1 MSKQK
6 TGANRFWGRLTP
18 PKSKAEFFDAITMP
32 APAGEGTIATIRM
45 YGPID
50 SYGGWWGISASDVS
64 DVLDSLPDTVTQI
77 ILRINSPGGEVFEAM
92 SILNMLRAHK
102 ASVLGVVDGLAA
114 SAGSVIAAGCDETVM
129 SPGTQ
134 MMIHSPS
141 TIVWGNASEMRK
153 VADVLDGIEESIIE
167 IYRTKAGES
176 SWGELLA
183 NETWFTAQQAVEAG
197 LADRVAVVK
206 DAGDTSTAGADEEPD
221 IDADPLEGD
230 DVEDMYQAARARLG
244 WQPTGA
250 ASKLPSSSEPGDPNR
265 KEEAV
270 AYSDLTAGLRER
282 LGVTDAAAS
291 DDELLA
297 AVDEVLAEQADAPAA
312 PAATI
317 PEDAIVVDKAAYE
330 QLRDNADAGRKA
342 MDSINAQR
350 RDGIIAAALM
360 DGRIAAS
367 AKDSWRAQLDR
378 DEQGITTILD
388 GMPKNTAVPVA
399 EVGHSDTLTSTDD
412 SLYAQAGWGTTPEK
426 EA

>member
-1 MSKQK
+1 MTNAR
-6 TGANRFWGRLTP
+6 TGENRFWGTHTP

-32 APAGEGTIATIRM
+32 APAGEGTVATIRM

-50 SYGGWWGISASDVS
+50 SWGGWWGISAADVGE
-64 DVLDSLPDTVTQI
+64 VLDSLPDSVTQI

-114 SAGSVIAAGCDETVM
+114 SAGSVIAVGCDETVM

-141 TIVWGNASEMRK
+141 TIAWGNATEMRK
-153 VADVLDGIEESIIE
+153 VADVLDGIEESIIT
-167 IYRTKAGES
+167 IYRDKAGES
-176 SWGELLA
+176 AWGELLSA
-183 NETWFTAQQAVEAG
+183 ETWYTAAGAVEAG

-206 DAGDTSTAGADEEPD
+206 DAGETSTAGADDEDP
-221 IDADPLEGD
+221 ADPLEGD
-230 DVEDMYQAARARLG
+230 TVEDKYQSARARLG
-244 WQPTGA
+244 WQPTSA
-250 ASKLPSSSEPGDPNR
+250 AALIKPPSSTEPGLTR
-265 KEEAV
+265 ETEKLTM
-270 AYSDLTAGLRER
+270 SDTFLASVRDR
-282 LGVTDAAAS
+282 LGVSEAEAS
-291 DDELLA
+291 EETVLTALDEALT
-297 AVDEVLAEQADAPAA
+297 EQADTPAA
-312 PAATI
+312 PAASI

-342 MDSINAQR
+342 MDAINAQR
-350 RDGIIAAALM
+350 RDGIIAAALK

-367 AKDSWRAQLDR
+367 NKDSWRAQLDK
-378 DEQGITTILD
+378 DEDGIKSILD

-399 EVGHSDTLTSTDD
+399 EIGHSDTLTSTED
-412 SLYAQAGWGTTPEK
+412 SLYARAGWATNEK